1 MKTKLAS
8 ILLVTLLLTGSL
20 LAACSS
26 ETKTDEEGANA
37 NADKKIVVGVLARE
51 QPDLQYVAD
60 KLKQEG
66 YDIEAR
72 VFNDNVAINT
82 ATEDGSIDANYFQNE
97 RYLNSFNSSKNTH
110 LKTYGPSIFTM
121 PVLLVS
127 KKYGSV
133 EELPE
138 GARVGIA
145 NDAANRAREL
155 QLLADNGVIKLKE
168 GVDLPTLLDIVENP
182 KKLEFVETDPRN
194 RVGIFPDLDAMTAP
208 SITVYQM
215 KDPAIT
221 VDTALLAET
230 PEVYKTY
237 GGTLFVV
244 HESKS
249 NLEWLDKAIEIMTS
263 KEYSEWL
270 LETYSGVKK
279 PLAE

>member
-1 MKTKLAS
+1 MNTKLTS
-8 ILLVTLLLTGSL
+8 ILLVSLLLMSTI

-26 ETKTDEEGANA
+26 EKKSDTPAKTG
-37 NADKKIVVGVLARE
+37 KKIVVGVLARE
-51 QPDLQYVAD
+51 QPDLEYVAE
-60 KLKQEG
+60 KLKQDGFE
-66 YDIEAR
+66 IEAR
-72 VFNDNVAINT
+72 VFNDNIAINT

-110 LKTYGPSIFTM
+110 LITYGPSIFTT

-127 KKYGSV
+127 KKFKSV
-133 EELPE
+133 EELPK
-138 GARVGIA
+138 GAKIGIA

-155 QLLADNGVIKLKE
+155 QLLVDNGVIKLKE
-168 GVDLPTLLDIVENP
+168 GAELPTLLDITENP
-182 KKLEFVETDPRN
+182 KDLEFVETDPRN

-215 KDPAIT
+215 KDPEVT
-221 VDTALLAET
+221 VDTALLAEK

-244 HESKS
+244 HESKKD
-249 NLEWLDKAIEIMTS
+249 LEWLDKAIEIMTS

-270 LETYSGVKK
+270 LKTYSGVKK
-279 PLAE
+279 PLTD

>member
-1 MKTKLAS
+1 MNKKLAS
-8 ILLVTLLLTGSL
+8 LLLVSLLLMSVL

-26 ETKTDEEGANA
+26 DKKSDPAAKGG
-37 NADKKIVVGVLARE
+37 KKIVVGVLARE
-51 QPDLQYVAD
+51 QPDLEYVAE
-60 KLKQEG
+60 KLKPEG
-66 YDIEAR
+66 FEIEAR
-72 VFNDNVAINT
+72 VFNDNIAINT
-82 ATEDGSIDANYFQNE
+82 ATEDGSIDANFFQNE

-110 LKTYGPSIFTM
+110 LITYGPSIFTT

-133 EELPE
+133 AELPK
-138 GARVGIA
+138 GAKVGIA
-145 NDAANRAREL
+145 NDSANRAREL

-168 GVDLPTLLDIVENP
+168 GVALPTLLDITENP
-182 KKLEFVETDPRN
+182 QQLDFVETDPRN

-215 KDPAIT
+215 KDPAVT
-221 VDTALLAET
+221 VDKALLAET

-244 HESKS
+244 HEDKKD
-249 NLEWLDKAIEIMTS
+249 LEWLDKAIEIMTS
-263 KEYSEWL
+263 NEYSEWL
-270 LETYSGVKK
+270 LKTYSGVKK